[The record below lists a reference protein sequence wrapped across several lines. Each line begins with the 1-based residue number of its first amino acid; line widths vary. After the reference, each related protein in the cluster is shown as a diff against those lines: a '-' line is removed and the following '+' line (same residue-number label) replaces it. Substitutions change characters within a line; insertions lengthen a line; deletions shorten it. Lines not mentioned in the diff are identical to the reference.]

1 MNKIMAIAGLTWK
14 SAFRYRLFWI
24 LAVLLL
30 AAVVGLPLVL
40 KDDGTAKGLAQILLT
55 YTLSAVATLL
65 GVATLWLSCGT
76 LAKDVEECQMQV
88 VAVKPIARWQIWIG
102 KWLGLLSLDATLL
115 ALAGA
120 AIFSLL
126 HWRASHLPAAEQK
139 ILHDEIFIAR
149 AGIKD
154 QIPDLTK
161 KIDALMNRRVKG
173 RPTDYTADELVEL
186 RQQAKALV
194 IAGET
199 EVPPGYPKRWGIDL
213 STLRDHLGQRPLQLR
228 VKFHTAKPNPDQ
240 RYETGWIVG
249 PTNSSQRIGIE
260 QNLPPDSFQE
270 FEIPTLLDD
279 KGILWIDFINPN
291 DVAVAFPLE
300 EGFELLYPESTFGI
314 NFVRGM
320 GVLFCWLALLAA
332 IGLAMASFLSFP
344 VASFASL
351 ALLIMGLSSSVV
363 SSVVEQGTI
372 TGYDAAKAGY
382 GHSPVDLIIVPVFQG
397 ALKIIKLVESFSP
410 IDDLSSGMSITW
422 GELGLAVAQII
433 LLLGG
438 FFCVFGIILFTR
450 RELATA
456 QGNN

>member
-1 MNKIMAIAGLTWK
+1 
-14 SAFRYRLFWI
+14 
-24 LAVLLL
+24 
-30 AAVVGLPLVL
+30 
-40 KDDGTAKGLAQILLT
+40 
-55 YTLSAVATLL
+55 
-65 GVATLWLSCGT
+65 
-76 LAKDVEECQMQV
+76 
-88 VAVKPIARWQIWIG
+88 
-102 KWLGLLSLDATLL
+102 
-115 ALAGA
+115 
-120 AIFSLL
+120 
-126 HWRASHLPAAEQK
+126 
-139 ILHDEIFIAR
+139 
-149 AGIKD
+149 
-154 QIPDLTK
+154 
-161 KIDALMNRRVKG
+161 MNRRVKG
-173 RPTDYTADELVEL
+173 RPTDYTAEDLVEL
-186 RQQAKALV
+186 RQQARALV

-199 EVPPGYPKRWGIDL
+199 EVPPGYWKRWGFDL

-249 PTNSSQRIGIE
+249 PTNSSARVPIE

-279 KGILWIDFINPN
+279 KGILWVDFINPN

-314 NFVRGM
+314 NFIRGM